1 MKIRGEMEG
10 TDIWYVQPTV
20 SITILLR
27 EFRVEPIKSCRSA
40 VQFSLR
46 RANIIITIIV
56 WWASSGRP
64 SNSADACDCLPRT
77 ANRAA
82 IAP

>member
-1 MKIRGEMEG
+1 MEG
-10 TDIWYVQPTV
+10 TGIWYVQPTV

-56 WWASSGRP
+56 WSASSGRP
-64 SNSADACDCLPRT
+64 SNSADTCDCLPRT
-77 ANRAA
+77 ANRGA